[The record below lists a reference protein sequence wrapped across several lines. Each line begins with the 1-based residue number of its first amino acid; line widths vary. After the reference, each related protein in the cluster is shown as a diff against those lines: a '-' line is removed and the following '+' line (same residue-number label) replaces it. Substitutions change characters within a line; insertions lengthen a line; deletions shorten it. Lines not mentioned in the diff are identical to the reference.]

1 MNAETLNTKNKQGEE
16 ITTSWDFMNE
26 DDWSD
31 DIDYFPGD
39 YDEEYGIEADFH
51 DKVDE
56 VINLNLGN
64 ALIRLEKVL
73 EKFPIHHVSV
83 TVDVNGMENTEAFCM
98 NSGDFE
104 TTGRNSI
111 GIGVGPRMLRSFL
124 EKHFYPNSFN
134 NPYYEL
140 NFDHELIHGMDQNL
154 WKYSPKGLSAKTPK
168 EHLLHYLL
176 KYQTEGLACFST
188 FLRGHLAEK
197 SFIKAASK
205 FDKKWRLLTSFD
217 EQNPENWKNV
227 LNKMES
233 HQNDPYHL
241 GPMMVLQAIKV
252 KASENNDDTT
262 LNSLEKAMKI
272 EYLNNDEINHLII
285 AGLELSFPE
294 FVDGLYKPDL
304 KGRSFMD
311 KHVLFAAFERLNT
324 WTDYLT
330 EDEKNK
336 ASQEAS
342 ITELEKELESINH
355 LDDEMMVLKKLEL
368 DYQITNKK
376 AYQDYQSRCNEFYEN
391 LFVISL

>member
-1 MNAETLNTKNKQGEE
+1 MNTETLHSNINPLEK

-51 DKVDE
+51 DKVDK
-56 VINLNLGN
+56 VINLNLRN
-64 ALIRLEKVL
+64 ALSRLETVL
-73 EKFPIHHVSV
+73 EKFPIHHISV

-98 NSGDFE
+98 NSGEFE

-124 EKHFYPNSFN
+124 EKHFYANSFN
-134 NPYYEL
+134 DPYYEL

-197 SFIKAASK
+197 SFIKAATK
-205 FDKKWRLLTSFD
+205 FDKKWSLLTSFD
-217 EQNPENWKNV
+217 EQNPENWKEL

-241 GPMMVLQAIKV
+241 GPLMVLQAIKV
-252 KASENNDDTT
+252 KASENNDDAT
-262 LNSLEKAMKI
+262 LNLLEKAMNI

-294 FVDGLYKPDL
+294 FVNGLYKPDL
-304 KGRSFMD
+304 KGRSFMNKD
-311 KHVLFAAFERLNT
+311 VLFAAFEQVNS
-324 WTDYLT
+324 WEDYLT

-336 ASQEAS
+336 VSQEAS
-342 ITELEKELESINH
+342 IKELEKDLESINQ
-355 LDDEMMVLKKLEL
+355 LDDEMVVLKKLEL
-368 DYQITNKK
+368 DYQIKNKK
-376 AYQDYQSRCNEFYEN
+376 GYQDYQSRCNEFYEN
-391 LFVISL
+391 LFAISL

>member
-1 MNAETLNTKNKQGEE
+1 MNAETLHTKNKHVEE
-16 ITTSWDFMNE
+16 LTTSWDFMNE

-39 YDEEYGIEADFH
+39 YDEEYGIEAVFH

-73 EKFPIHHVSV
+73 EKFPIHHISV

-124 EKHFYPNSFN
+124 EKLFYPNSFN
-134 NPYYEL
+134 DPYYEL

-168 EHLLHYLL
+168 EHFLHYLL

-233 HQNDPYHL
+233 HQNDPYNL

-252 KASENNDDTT
+252 KAVENQDSTT
-262 LNSLEKAMKI
+262 LNLLEKAMNI
-272 EYLNNDEINHLII
+272 EYLNNEEINHLII

-294 FVDGLYKPDL
+294 FVNGLYKPDL
-304 KGRSFMD
+304 KGRSFMNKD
-311 KHVLFAAFERLNT
+311 VLFAAFEQVNS
-324 WTDYLT
+324 WEDYLT

-336 ASQEAS
+336 VSQEAS
-342 ITELEKELESINH
+342 IKELEKDLERINQ
-355 LDDEMMVLKKLEL
+355 LDDQMVALKKLEL
-368 DYQITNKK
+368 DYQIKNKK
-376 AYQDYQSRCNEFYEN
+376 GYQDYQSRCNEFYEN
-391 LFVISL
+391 LFAISL

>member
-1 MNAETLNTKNKQGEE
+1 
-16 ITTSWDFMNE
+16 
-26 DDWSD
+26 
-31 DIDYFPGD
+31 
-39 YDEEYGIEADFH
+39 
-51 DKVDE
+51 
-56 VINLNLGN
+56 
-64 ALIRLEKVL
+64 
-73 EKFPIHHVSV
+73 
-83 TVDVNGMENTEAFCM
+83 
-98 NSGDFE
+98 
-104 TTGRNSI
+104 
-111 GIGVGPRMLRSFL
+111 MLKSFL
-124 EKHFYPNSFN
+124 EKLFYSNSFN
-134 NPYYEL
+134 DPYYEL

-205 FDKKWRLLTSFD
+205 FVKKWNLLTNFD
-217 EQNPENWKNV
+217 QQNPENWKNV

-252 KASENNDDTT
+252 KAGENNDTTT
-262 LNSLEKAMKI
+262 LNLLEKAMKI
-272 EYLNNDEINHLII
+272 EYLKNDEINHLII
-285 AGLELSFPE
+285 AGVELSFPE
-294 FVDGLYKPDL
+294 FVHGLHKEDL
-304 KGRSFMD
+304 NGRTFMS
-311 KHVLFAAFERLNT
+311 KEILFAAFEKVNT

-342 ITELEKELESINH
+342 ISDIEKDLEGINNLE
-355 LDDEMMVLKKLEL
+355 DGMVVLKKLEL

-376 AYQDYQSRCNEFYEN
+376 AYQDYQSRCYEFYGN
-391 LFVISL
+391 LFAISL

>member
-1 MNAETLNTKNKQGEE
+1 MNSETLNNKNKQGEE

-64 ALIRLEKVL
+64 ALIRLKTVL
-73 EKFPIHHVSV
+73 EKFPIHHISV
-83 TVDVNGMENTEAFCM
+83 TVDVNGMQNADAFCM

-124 EKHFYPNSFN
+124 EKLFYSNSFN
-134 NPYYEL
+134 DPYHEL
-140 NFDHELIHGMDQNL
+140 GFDHELIHGMDQNL

-205 FDKKWRLLTSFD
+205 FVKKWNLLTNFD
-217 EQNPENWKNV
+217 QQNPENWKNV

-252 KASENNDDTT
+252 KAGENNDTTT
-262 LNSLEKAMKI
+262 LNLLEKAMKI
-272 EYLNNDEINHLII
+272 EYLKNDEINHLII
-285 AGLELSFPE
+285 AGVELSFPE
-294 FVDGLYKPDL
+294 FVHGLHKEDL
-304 KGRSFMD
+304 NGRTFMS
-311 KHVLFAAFERLNT
+311 KEILFAAFEKVNT

-342 ITELEKELESINH
+342 ISDIEKDLEGINNLE
-355 LDDEMMVLKKLEL
+355 DGMVVLKKLEL

-376 AYQDYQSRCNEFYEN
+376 AYQDYQSRCYEFYGN
-391 LFVISL
+391 LFAISL

>member
-1 MNAETLNTKNKQGEE
+1 MNAETLSTKNKQVEE

-56 VINLNLGN
+56 VINLNLRN
-64 ALIRLEKVL
+64 ALTRLETVL
-73 EKFPIHHVSV
+73 EKFPIHHISV
-83 TVDVNGMENTEAFCM
+83 TVDVNGMENTDAFCM
-98 NSGDFE
+98 NSGEFE

-124 EKHFYPNSFN
+124 EKHFYANSFN
-134 NPYYEL
+134 DPYYEL

-205 FDKKWRLLTSFD
+205 FNKKWSLLTSFD

-252 KASENNDDTT
+252 KAVENHDSTT
-262 LNSLEKAMKI
+262 LNLLEKAMKI

-294 FVDGLYKPDL
+294 FVNGLYKPDL
-304 KGRSFMD
+304 KGRSFMNKD
-311 KHVLFAAFERLNT
+311 VLFAAFEQVNS
-324 WTDYLT
+324 WENYLT
-330 EDEKNK
+330 EEEKNK
-336 ASQEAS
+336 ASQKVS
-342 ITELEKELESINH
+342 ISDLEHELNSINH
-355 LDDEMMVLKKLEL
+355 LEDETSVLKKLEL
-368 DYQITNKK
+368 NYHIKSGKEYQN
-376 AYQDYQSRCNEFYEN
+376 YQAKCHDFYKQ
-391 LFVISL
+391 LL

>member
-1 MNAETLNTKNKQGEE
+1 MNTETLHSNINPLEK

-56 VINLNLGN
+56 VINLNLRN
-64 ALIRLEKVL
+64 ALTRLETVL
-73 EKFPIHHVSV
+73 EKFPIHHISV

-98 NSGDFE
+98 NSGEFE

-124 EKHFYPNSFN
+124 EKHFYANSFN
-134 NPYYEL
+134 DPYYEL

-197 SFIKAASK
+197 SFIKAATK
-205 FDKKWRLLTSFD
+205 FDKKWSLLTSFD
-217 EQNPENWKNV
+217 EQNPENWKEL

-241 GPMMVLQAIKV
+241 GPLMVLQAIKV
-252 KASENNDDTT
+252 KASENNDDAT
-262 LNSLEKAMKI
+262 LNLLEKAMNI

-294 FVDGLYKPDL
+294 FVNGLYKPDL
-304 KGRSFMD
+304 KGRSFMNKD
-311 KHVLFAAFERLNT
+311 VLFAAFEQVNS
-324 WTDYLT
+324 WEDYLT

-336 ASQEAS
+336 VSQEAS
-342 ITELEKELESINH
+342 IKELEKDLESINQ
-355 LDDEMMVLKKLEL
+355 LDDEMVVLKKLEL
-368 DYQITNKK
+368 DYQIKNKK
-376 AYQDYQSRCNEFYEN
+376 GYQDYQSRCNEFYEN
-391 LFVISL
+391 LFAISL

>member
-1 MNAETLNTKNKQGEE
+1 MNTETLHSNINPLEK

-26 DDWSD
+26 DDWHEE
-31 DIDYFPGD
+31 IDCFPGD

-56 VINLNLGN
+56 VINLNLSN
-64 ALIRLEKVL
+64 SLIRLETVL
-73 EKFPIHHVSV
+73 EKFPIHHISV
-83 TVDVNGMENTEAFCM
+83 TIDVNGMENTDAFCM

-124 EKHFYPNSFN
+124 EKLFYPNSFN
-134 NPYYEL
+134 DPYYEL

-154 WKYSPKGLSAKTPK
+154 WIYSPKGVNAKTPK

-217 EQNPENWKNV
+217 EQNPENWKNL

-252 KASENNDDTT
+252 KAGENNDDTT
-262 LNSLEKAMKI
+262 LNLLEKA
-272 EYLNNDEINHLII
+272 
-285 AGLELSFPE
+285 
-294 FVDGLYKPDL
+294 
-304 KGRSFMD
+304 
-311 KHVLFAAFERLNT
+311 
-324 WTDYLT
+324 
-330 EDEKNK
+330 
-336 ASQEAS
+336 
-342 ITELEKELESINH
+342 
-355 LDDEMMVLKKLEL
+355 
-368 DYQITNKK
+368 
-376 AYQDYQSRCNEFYEN
+376 
-391 LFVISL
+391 

>member
-1 MNAETLNTKNKQGEE
+1 
-16 ITTSWDFMNE
+16 MNE
-26 DDWSD
+26 DDWHEE
-31 DIDYFPGD
+31 IDCFPGD

-56 VINLNLGN
+56 VINLNLSN
-64 ALIRLEKVL
+64 SLIRLETVL
-73 EKFPIHHVSV
+73 EKFPIHHISV
-83 TVDVNGMENTEAFCM
+83 TIDVNGMENTDAFCM

-124 EKHFYPNSFN
+124 EKLFYPNSFN
-134 NPYYEL
+134 DPYYEL

-154 WKYSPKGLSAKTPK
+154 WIYSPKGVNAKTPK
-168 EHLLHYLL
+168 AHLLHYLL

-197 SFIKAASK
+197 SFIKSASK
-205 FDKKWRLLTSFD
+205 FNKKWSLLTSFD

-252 KASENNDDTT
+252 KAGENNDDTT
-262 LNSLEKAMKI
+262 LNLLEKAMKI

-311 KHVLFAAFERLNT
+311 KHVLFTAFEQVNT

-342 ITELEKELESINH
+342 ISKLEKELDNINH
-355 LDDEMMVLKKLEL
+355 LNDEMVVLKKLEL

-376 AYQDYQSRCNEFYEN
+376 AYQDYQLRCDEFYEN
-391 LFVISL
+391 LFSPSL